1 MTGKGYTGPM
11 GAYLSVSFDNKDWH
25 IMIRRTDGKALDAF
39 MEYHGRTVTQADVAT
54 LGPNWNS
61 LEWHP
66 VVDGL
71 LHSRGTAAGDREK
84 SVRLL
89 TTEDSPL
96 SNEQIIEEFK
106 YFMAGK
112 GE

>member
-1 MTGKGYTGPM
+1 
-11 GAYLSVSFDNKDWH
+11 LSVSFDNKDWH
-25 IMIRRTDGKALDAF
+25 VMIRRTDGKALDAF

-54 LGPNWNS
+54 LVPNWNS

-71 LHSRGTAAGDREK
+71 LHSRGAAAGDREK

-89 TTEDSPL
+89 TAEDSSL
-96 SNEQIIEEFK
+96 SDEQIVEEFK
-106 YFMAGK
+106 DCMAGK